1 MGARSSGYW
10 LSKGGSLALN
20 KWVLMLLL
28 VRGANMGVDL
38 TLLERLFILLIL
50 GQYFLM
56 IWVAFRV
63 VGVYLAENT
72 VLEEAFLT
80 VALLSSRSL
89 SFVFCW

>member
-1 MGARSSGYW
+1 MGARCSGCW
-10 LSKGGSLALN
+10 LSRGGSLALN

-50 GQYFLM
+50 GQYFQM

-63 VGVYLAENT
+63 VGCI
-72 VLEEAFLT
+72 
-80 VALLSSRSL
+80 LLRIQFWRRL
-89 SFVFCW
+89 S